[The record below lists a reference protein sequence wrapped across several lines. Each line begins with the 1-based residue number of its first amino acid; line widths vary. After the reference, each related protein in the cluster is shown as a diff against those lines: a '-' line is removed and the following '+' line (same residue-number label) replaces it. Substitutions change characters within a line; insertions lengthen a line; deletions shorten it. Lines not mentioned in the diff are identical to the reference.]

1 MESSVVASLRSL
13 VGRRV
18 TLPGH
23 FAEPVTIEDARP
35 LGSGAELR
43 VRLTT
48 GELDEAV
55 LSGDDLVPLL
65 EIEPQTQPAIP
76 RRPPGSRG

>member
-1 MESSVVASLRSL
+1 MESSGVASLRDL

-18 TLPGH
+18 ALPGH
-23 FAEPVTIEDARP
+23 FVDAVIIEDARP

-48 GELDEAV
+48 GEFDRGADGWQATGEA
-55 LSGDDLVPLL
+55 GMND
-65 EIEPQTQPAIP
+65 I
-76 RRPPGSRG
+76 